1 MSGAVGSGKLV
12 AGDDVLILEDEKAR
26 MVLRGT
32 DDLIGR
38 IVTGTLWCNSLG
50 IRS

>member
-1 MSGAVGSGKLV
+1 MAGAVGSGKLT

-32 DDLIGR
+32 EDMAGA
-38 IVTGTLWCNSLG
+38 IVTGEG
-50 IRS
+50 RV

>member
-1 MSGAVGSGKLV
+1 VQERGVAGAASSGKLT

-32 DDLIGR
+32 DDMAGA
-38 IVTGTLWCNSLG
+38 IVTGQ
-50 IRS
+50 RRV